1 MKVLFV
7 YALLIGFAAA
17 AKIDKKKNE
26 KKRDHHGKL
35 IFSAKKREAKLRVK
49 FRNQSIFDAKLRFA
63 LFSFAALSHFKKYLR
78 GQIIGHLP

>member
-7 YALLIGFAAA
+7 YVLLIGFAAA

-35 IFSAKKREAKLRVK
+35 RFLAKAANKLSAL
-49 FRNQSIFDAKLRFA
+49 I
-63 LFSFAALSHFKKYLR
+63 
-78 GQIIGHLP
+78 